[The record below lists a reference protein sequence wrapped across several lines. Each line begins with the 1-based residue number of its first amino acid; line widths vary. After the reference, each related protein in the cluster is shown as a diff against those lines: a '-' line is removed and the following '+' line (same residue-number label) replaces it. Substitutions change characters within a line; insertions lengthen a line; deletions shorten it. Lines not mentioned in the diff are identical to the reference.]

1 MVKQYFDINKPINN
15 SLFSTFFIILL
26 ICGQNIRYYLPQKIH
41 LVNHIVD
48 VYLVLLPT
56 TFLFSL
62 IYTKR
67 SIDITSKFSPKK
79 LYLIF
84 FFLISTAILS
94 TTYTNSIVLSIL
106 MERLN
111 TGMDASATLH
121 NKLIVGIVL
130 QVIFALPIAVLS
142 FYLIFKK
149 GHLNKK

>member
-1 MVKQYFDINKPINN
+1 
-15 SLFSTFFIILL
+15 
-26 ICGQNIRYYLPQKIH
+26 
-41 LVNHIVD
+41 
-48 VYLVLLPT
+48 
-56 TFLFSL
+56 
-62 IYTKR
+62 
-67 SIDITSKFSPKK
+67 
-79 LYLIF
+79 
-84 FFLISTAILS
+84 
-94 TTYTNSIVLSIL
+94 